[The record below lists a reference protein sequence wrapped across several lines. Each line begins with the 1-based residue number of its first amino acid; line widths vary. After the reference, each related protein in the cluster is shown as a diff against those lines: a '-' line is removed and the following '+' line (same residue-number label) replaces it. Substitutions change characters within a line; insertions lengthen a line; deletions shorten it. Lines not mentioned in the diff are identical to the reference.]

1 MSLGSGAAQPEL
13 SVVTASRGRIEALRL
28 KAESLRAQT
37 LSPDRFEW
45 RIWLNETPEETARQ
59 RASLERAALPFAL
72 HVSGG
77 SDQPVGRA
85 RNLAADG
92 SEADVLLLSDDDC
105 THDPTALAAHLTLHA
120 TVRPAVGVGAL
131 RLPGK
136 LRVGARREPFER
148 TWTAFGR
155 AHWMNATGANTS
167 VPRELFEAL
176 GGYDP
181 AWAGY
186 GGEDPEL
193 ALRLRDAGAM
203 FRRVPG
209 GGAQHHGCVW
219 DDPAKAYAA
228 GRAHLRLARG
238 RADAAAAWWLGVHPV
253 LLAAKRIWWA
263 GPWTRWMDADVVA
276 YERAYAQGARD
287 EADGREDGVGAA
299 DAPRS
304 GDGRAK
310 TDTGEETP

>member
-1 MSLGSGAAQPEL
+1 MSDGPGAARPEL
-13 SVVTASRGRIEALRL
+13 SVVTASRGRIDALRL
-28 KAESLRAQT
+28 KAESLRDQT

-85 RNLAADG
+85 RNLAAAH
-92 SEADVLLLSDDDC
+92 SRADVLLLSDDDC

-120 TVRPAVGVGAL
+120 TVRTAVGVGTL
-131 RLPGK
+131 RLPGE
-136 LRVGARREPFER
+136 LRTGGRREPFER
-148 TWTAFGR
+148 TWTTFGR

-167 VPRELFEAL
+167 VPRALFEAV

-181 AWAGY
+181 AWTGY

-193 ALRLRDAGAM
+193 ALRLRDAGAV
-203 FRRVPG
+203 FRHVPG
-209 GGAQHHGCVW
+209 GGAQHHGRVW
-219 DDPAKAYAA
+219 DDSGKAYWA
-228 GRAHLRLARG
+228 GRAHRRLARR
-238 RADAAAAWWLGVHPV
+238 RADAATAWWLGVHPV

-263 GPWTRWMDADVVA
+263 GPWTRWIDADVVA
-276 YERAYAQGARD
+276 YERAYARGARD
-287 EADGREDGVGAA
+287 EARNSDDARGAA
-299 DAPRS
+299 DAPSS
-304 GDGRAK
+304 GDPR
-310 TDTGEETP
+310 GEIDSEKETP